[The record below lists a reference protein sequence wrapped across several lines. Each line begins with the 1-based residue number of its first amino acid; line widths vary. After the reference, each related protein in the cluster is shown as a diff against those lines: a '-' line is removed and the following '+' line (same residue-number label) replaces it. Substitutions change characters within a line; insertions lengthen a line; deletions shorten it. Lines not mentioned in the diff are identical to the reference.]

1 VVNVSEAR
9 DRHRL
14 GRGLARATVEATE
27 ARRRRD
33 AELLPLSAGDMAQQ
47 VQLKVNGKVGKEPII
62 TTVDATFPLP
72 FLNKVAPNQHN
83 NTPDPTFAAGIQ
95 IVTGGLVIL
104 QAQLQAWIEDESSF
118 VTGAKM
124 RLIAFSPNAPR
135 LRRYSAIVH
144 LTFFGYA
151 APAEDD
157 TEG

>member
-14 GRGLARATVEATE
+14 ARGLARATVEAT
-27 ARRRRD
+27 D
-33 AELLPLSAGDMAQQ
+33 AKTQRERELLPMSAGDMAQQ
-47 VQLKVNGKVGKEPII
+47 VQIKVNGKVGKEPV
-62 TTVDATFPLP
+62 TTNADVTFPLP
-72 FLNKVAPNQHN
+72 FLNKLAPNQHN
-83 NTPDPTFAAGIQ
+83 NTPDPTFASGVE

-104 QAQLQAWIEDESSF
+104 QAQLQAWTEDESSF
-118 VTGAKM
+118 IVGAKM
-124 RLIAFSPNAPR
+124 KLVAFSPNAYR
-135 LRRYSAIVH
+135 LRRYSAVVH